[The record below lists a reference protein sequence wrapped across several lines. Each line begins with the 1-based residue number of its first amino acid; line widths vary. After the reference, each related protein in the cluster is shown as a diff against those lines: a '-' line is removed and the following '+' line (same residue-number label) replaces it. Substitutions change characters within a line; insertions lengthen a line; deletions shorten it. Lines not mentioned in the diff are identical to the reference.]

1 MCLAVPGK
9 VTEVFEENGLKMGN
23 VDFSG
28 SLTKVC
34 LEYVPEI
41 QVGQYTVVH
50 AGFAISV
57 IDEEEAMLRFDAW
70 QQLIEATK
78 REGIDVFGNLLSKDN
93 EG

>member
-1 MCLAVPGK
+1 MCLAVPGR

-41 QVGQYTVVH
+41 QIGQYTVVH
-50 AGFAISV
+50 AGFAISI
-57 IDEEEAMLRFDAW
+57 IDEEEAMLRFEAW
-70 QQLIEATK
+70 QQLIDATK
-78 REGIDVFGNLLSKDN
+78 SEGIDIFGNALPKDN
-93 EG
+93 Q

>member
-28 SLTKVC
+28 SMTKVC

-50 AGFAISV
+50 AGFAISI

-70 QQLIEATK
+70 QQLIDATK
-78 REGIDVFGNLLSKDN
+78 REGIDIYGNSLPKDN
-93 EG
+93 Q